1 MRLITLIKIGWR
13 NIWRIGWRNI
23 WRNKKRSLVVIL
35 SIILG
40 LYGGLIISSLMI
52 TLNSQRMNTAI
63 NTYLADIQIHNKEF
77 SKEYSLS
84 DTISNIHYLEEKLK
98 NDNRVKSYSK
108 RTVIN
113 GMLSNSTGSYGVN
126 VLGIDPEFEI
136 KVTNVY
142 TKIVEG
148 DYFESKRENTM
159 IVGKKLADKLNL
171 RLRSKVVITFQ
182 DVNGDITSL
191 LFRIEGVFKSGNS
204 MFDDYNVFVKN
215 NSIFSNLPDLNGY
228 HEIPI
233 LTINDDITESLKLD
247 LQKINNTLDVK
258 FWGDI
263 AVELAYANKM
273 MSSFL
278 YIFMLI
284 VLSGLSFGIINT
296 MLMAILERKKEI
308 GMLMSIG
315 MSKIYIFLMICLET
329 VFLSLVAIPF
339 SVLITYITIDYFSVS
354 GIDLSIVGSGLENF
368 GVGTILYLKLPYEY
382 YFNLSLLVILISFI
396 SSMFPA
402 IRALKINPAEATKSI

>member
-1 MRLITLIKIGWR
+1 MNLITLIK
-13 NIWRIGWRNI
+13 IGWRNI

-35 SIILG
+35 SIVLG

-108 RTVIN
+108 RVVIN

-126 VLGIDPEFEI
+126 VLGINPESEM

-142 TKIVEG
+142 TKIIEG
-148 DYFESKRENTM
+148 DYFESKRSNTM
-159 IVGKKLADKLNL
+159 VVGKKLADKLNL
-171 RLRSKVVITFQ
+171 RLRSKVVIAFQ

-191 LFRIEGVFKSGNS
+191 LFRIEGVFKSGNG

-215 NSIFSNLPDLNGY
+215 SSIFSNIPDLNSY
-228 HEIPI
+228 HEIPV
-233 LTINDDITESLKLD
+233 LTINGGVTTNSVNESLRLD

-258 FWGDI
+258 SWDEI
-263 AVELAYANKM
+263 AVELAYANQM
-273 MSSFL
+273 LSSFL

-315 MSKIYIFLMICLET
+315 MTKIYIFLMICFET
-329 VFLSLVAIPF
+329 IFLSLVAIPF
-339 SVLITYITIDYFSVS
+339 GLLITYITIDYFSVS
-354 GIDLSIVGSGLENF
+354 GIDLSVVGSGLENF
-368 GVGTILYLKLPYEY
+368 GVGTILYLKLPAEY
-382 YFNLSLLVILISFI
+382 YLNLSLLVILISSI
-396 SSMFPA
+396 SSIFPA

>member
-1 MRLITLIKIGWR
+1 MRLITLIK
-13 NIWRIGWRNI
+13 IGWRNI

-159 IVGKKLADKLNL
+159 VVGKKLADKLDL

>member
-1 MRLITLIKIGWR
+1 MNLITLIK
-13 NIWRIGWRNI
+13 IGWRNI

-35 SIILG
+35 SIVLG

-52 TLNSQRMNTAI
+52 TLNGQRMDTAI
-63 NTYLADIQIHNKEF
+63 NTYLADIQIHDKEF

-84 DTISNIHYLEEKLK
+84 DTISNIEYLEEKLK
-98 NDNRVKSYSK
+98 QDNRVKAYSK
-108 RTVIN
+108 RAVIN

-126 VLGIDPEFEI
+126 VLGVNPESER

-148 DYFESKRENTM
+148 DYFASKRSNTM

-171 RLRSKVVITFQ
+171 RLKSKVVIAFQ
-182 DVNGDITSL
+182 DINGDITSL
-191 LFRIEGVFKSGNS
+191 LFRIEGIFKSGNG

-215 NSIFSNLPDLNGY
+215 SAIFSNIPDLKSY

-233 LTINDDITESLKLD
+233 LTIDRGVTNNSLNESLKLD

-258 FWGDI
+258 SWDEI
-263 AVELAYANKM
+263 AVELAYANQM
-273 MSSFL
+273 LSSFL

-284 VLSGLSFGIINT
+284 VLSGLSFGIVNT

-315 MSKIYIFLMICLET
+315 MTKVYIFLMICFET

-339 SVLITYITIDYFSVS
+339 GLLITYITVDYFSVS
-354 GIDLSIVGSGLENF
+354 GIDLSVVGSGLENF
-368 GVGTILYLKLPYEY
+368 GVGSILYLKLPQEY
-382 YFNLSLLVILISFI
+382 YLNLSLLVILISSI
-396 SSMFPA
+396 SSIFPA
-402 IRALKINPAEATKSI
+402 IRALKINPVEATKSI

>member
-1 MRLITLIKIGWR
+1 MNLITLIK
-13 NIWRIGWRNI
+13 IGWRNI

-35 SIILG
+35 SIVLG

-63 NTYLADIQIHNKEF
+63 NTYLADIQIHDKEF
-77 SKEYSLS
+77 SREYSLG

-98 NDNRVKSYSK
+98 KDNRVKAYSK
-108 RTVIN
+108 RAVIN

-126 VLGIDPEFEI
+126 VLGVNPESER

-142 TKIVEG
+142 TKIIEG
-148 DYFESKRENTM
+148 DYFESKRSNTM
-159 IVGKKLADKLNL
+159 IVGKKLAEKLNL
-171 RLRSKVVITFQ
+171 RLKSKVVVAFQ

-191 LFRIEGVFKSGNS
+191 LFRIEGIFKSGNG

-215 NSIFSNLPDLNGY
+215 SSIFSNVPNLKGY

-233 LTINDDITESLKLD
+233 LTINGSVTTNSINESLKLD
-247 LQKINNTLDVK
+247 LQKINNTLDIK
-258 FWGDI
+258 SWNEI
-263 AVELAYANKM
+263 AVELAYANQM
-273 MSSFL
+273 LSSFL

-315 MSKIYIFLMICLET
+315 MTKIYIFLMICFET

-339 SVLITYITIDYFSVS
+339 GLLITYITIDYFSVS
-354 GIDLSIVGSGLENF
+354 GLDLSVVGSGLENF
-368 GVGTILYLKLPYEY
+368 GVGTILYLKLPTEY
-382 YFNLSLLVILISFI
+382 YINLSLLVILISSI
-396 SSMFPA
+396 SSIFPA

>member
-1 MRLITLIKIGWR
+1 MNLITLIK
-13 NIWRIGWRNI
+13 IGWRNI

-35 SIILG
+35 SIVLG

-52 TLNSQRMNTAI
+52 TLNSQRMDTAI
-63 NTYLADIQIHNKEF
+63 NTYLADIQIHDKEF

-84 DTISNIHYLEEKLK
+84 DTISNIQYLEEKLK
-98 NDNRVKSYSK
+98 QDNRVKAYSK
-108 RTVIN
+108 RVVIN

-126 VLGIDPEFEI
+126 VLGINPETEM

-148 DYFESKRENTM
+148 DYFESERSNTM
-159 IVGKKLADKLNL
+159 VVGKKLAEKLNL
-171 RLRSKVVITFQ
+171 KLRSKVVIAFQ
-182 DVNGDITSL
+182 NVNGDITSL
-191 LFRIEGVFKSGNS
+191 LFRIEGVFKSGNG

-215 NSIFSNLPDLNGY
+215 SSIFSNIPDLNSY
-228 HEIPI
+228 HEIPV
-233 LTINDDITESLKLD
+233 LTINGGVTTNSVNESLRLD

-258 FWGDI
+258 SWDEI
-263 AVELAYANKM
+263 AVELAYANQM
-273 MSSFL
+273 LSSFL

-315 MSKIYIFLMICLET
+315 MTKIYIFLMISFET

-339 SVLITYITIDYFSVS
+339 GLLITYITVDYFSVS
-354 GIDLSIVGSGLENF
+354 GIDLSVVGSGLENF
-368 GVGTILYLKLPYEY
+368 GVGTILYLKLPIKY
-382 YFNLSLLVILISFI
+382 YINLSLLVILISSI
-396 SSMFPA
+396 SSIFPA

>member
-1 MRLITLIKIGWR
+1 MNLITLIKIGWR
-13 NIWRIGWRNI
+13 NIWR
-23 WRNKKRSLVVIL
+23 NKKRSMVVIL
-35 SIILG
+35 SIVLG

-63 NTYLADIQIHNKEF
+63 NTYLADIQIHDKEF
-77 SKEYSLS
+77 SREYSLS

-98 NDNRVKSYSK
+98 KDNRVKAYSK
-108 RTVIN
+108 RVVIN

-126 VLGIDPEFEI
+126 VLGINPKSEI

-142 TKIVEG
+142 TKIIEG
-148 DYFESKRENTM
+148 DYFESKRSNTM
-159 IVGKKLADKLNL
+159 VVGKKLADKLNL
-171 RLRSKVVITFQ
+171 RLRSKVVIAFQ

-191 LFRIEGVFKSGNS
+191 LFRIEGIFKSGNG

-215 NSIFSNLPDLNGY
+215 SAIFSNIPDLKSY

-233 LTINDDITESLKLD
+233 LTINGGVTTNSVNESLKLD

-258 FWGDI
+258 SWNEI
-263 AVELAYANKM
+263 AVELAYANQM
-273 MSSFL
+273 LSSFL

-315 MSKIYIFLMICLET
+315 MTKIYIFLMISFET

-339 SVLITYITIDYFSVS
+339 GLLITYITVDYFSVS
-354 GIDLSIVGSGLENF
+354 GIDLSVVGSGLENF
-368 GVGTILYLKLPYEY
+368 GVGTILYLKLPIKY
-382 YFNLSLLVILISFI
+382 YINLSLLVILISSI
-396 SSMFPA
+396 SSIFPA

>member
-1 MRLITLIKIGWR
+1 
-13 NIWRIGWRNI
+13 
-23 WRNKKRSLVVIL
+23 
-35 SIILG
+35 
-40 LYGGLIISSLMI
+40 MI

-63 NTYLADIQIHNKEF
+63 NTYLADIQIHDKEF
-77 SKEYSLS
+77 SREYSLS

-98 NDNRVKSYSK
+98 KDNRVKAYSK
-108 RTVIN
+108 RVVIN

-126 VLGIDPEFEI
+126 VLGINPKSEI

-142 TKIVEG
+142 TKIIEG
-148 DYFESKRENTM
+148 DYFKSKRSNTM

-171 RLRSKVVITFQ
+171 RLRSKVVIAFQ

-191 LFRIEGVFKSGNS
+191 LFRIEGIFKSGNG

-215 NSIFSNLPDLNGY
+215 SAIFSNIPDLKSY

-233 LTINDDITESLKLD
+233 LTINGGVTTNSVNESLKLD

-258 FWGDI
+258 SWNEI
-263 AVELAYANKM
+263 AVELAYANQM
-273 MSSFL
+273 LSSFL

-315 MSKIYIFLMICLET
+315 MTKIYIFLMISFET

-339 SVLITYITIDYFSVS
+339 GLLITYITVDYFSVS
-354 GIDLSIVGSGLENF
+354 GIDLSVVGSGLENF
-368 GVGTILYLKLPYEY
+368 GVGTILYLKLPIKY
-382 YFNLSLLVILISFI
+382 YINLSLLVILISSI
-396 SSMFPA
+396 SSIFPA
-402 IRALKINPAEATKSI
+402 IRALKINPVEATKSI

>member
-1 MRLITLIKIGWR
+1 MNLITLIK
-13 NIWRIGWRNI
+13 IGWRNI

-35 SIILG
+35 SIVLG

-52 TLNSQRMNTAI
+52 TLNGQRMDTAI
-63 NTYLADIQIHNKEF
+63 NTYLADIQIHDKEF

-84 DTISNIHYLEEKLK
+84 DTISNIEYLEEKLK
-98 NDNRVKSYSK
+98 QDNRVKAYSK
-108 RTVIN
+108 RAVIN

-126 VLGIDPEFEI
+126 VLGVNPESER

-148 DYFESKRENTM
+148 DYFASKRSNTM

-171 RLRSKVVITFQ
+171 RLKSKVVIAFQ
-182 DVNGDITSL
+182 DINGDITSL
-191 LFRIEGVFKSGNS
+191 LFRIEGIFKSGNG

-215 NSIFSNLPDLNGY
+215 SAIFSNIPDLKSY

-233 LTINDDITESLKLD
+233 LTIDGGVTNNSLNESLKLD

-258 FWGDI
+258 SWDEI
-263 AVELAYANKM
+263 AVELAYANQM
-273 MSSFL
+273 LSSFL

-284 VLSGLSFGIINT
+284 VLSGLSFGIVNT

-315 MSKIYIFLMICLET
+315 MTKVYIFLMICFET

-339 SVLITYITIDYFSVS
+339 GLLITYITVDYFSVS
-354 GIDLSIVGSGLENF
+354 GIDLSVVGSGLENF
-368 GVGTILYLKLPYEY
+368 GVGSILYLKLPQEY
-382 YFNLSLLVILISFI
+382 YLNLSLLVILISSI
-396 SSMFPA
+396 SSIFPA
-402 IRALKINPAEATKSI
+402 IRALKINPVEATKSI

>member
-1 MRLITLIKIGWR
+1 MNLITLIKIGWR
-13 NIWRIGWRNI
+13 NIWR
-23 WRNKKRSLVVIL
+23 NKKRSMVVIL
-35 SIILG
+35 SIVLG

-63 NTYLADIQIHNKEF
+63 NTYLADIQIHDKEF
-77 SKEYSLS
+77 SREYSLS

-98 NDNRVKSYSK
+98 KDNRVKAYSK
-108 RTVIN
+108 RVVIN

-126 VLGIDPEFEI
+126 VLGINPKSEI

-142 TKIVEG
+142 TKIIEG
-148 DYFESKRENTM
+148 DYFKSKRSNTM

-171 RLRSKVVITFQ
+171 RLRSKVVIAFQ

-191 LFRIEGVFKSGNS
+191 LFRIEGVFKSGNG

-215 NSIFSNLPDLNGY
+215 SAIFSNIPDLKSY

-233 LTINDDITESLKLD
+233 LTINGGVTTNSVNESLKLD

-258 FWGDI
+258 SWNEI
-263 AVELAYANKM
+263 AVELAYANQM
-273 MSSFL
+273 LSSFL

-315 MSKIYIFLMICLET
+315 MTKIYIFLMICFET

-339 SVLITYITIDYFSVS
+339 GLLITYFTVDYFSVS
-354 GIDLSIVGSGLENF
+354 GIDLSVVGSGLENF
-368 GVGTILYLKLPYEY
+368 GVGTILYLKLPIKY
-382 YFNLSLLVILISFI
+382 YINLSLLVILISSI
-396 SSMFPA
+396 SSIFPA

>member
-1 MRLITLIKIGWR
+1 MNLNTLIK
-13 NIWRIGWRNI
+13 IGWRNI

-35 SIILG
+35 SIVLG
-40 LYGGLIISSLMI
+40 LYGGLIIASLMI
-52 TLNSQRMNTAI
+52 TLNTQRMDTAI
-63 NTYLADIQIHNKEF
+63 NTYLADIQIHNKNF
-77 SKEYSLS
+77 SKDYSLN
-84 DTISNIHYLEEKLK
+84 DTISNIHFLEKTLT
-98 NDNRVKSYSK
+98 NDSRVKSFSK
-108 RTVIN
+108 RVVIN

-126 VLGIDPEFEI
+126 VLGINPESEV

-142 TKIVEG
+142 SKLVEG
-148 DYFESKRENTM
+148 DYFESKRLNTM
-159 IVGKKLADKLNL
+159 IVGKKLADKLDL
-171 RLRSKVVITFQ
+171 RLRSKVVVAFQ
-182 DVNGDITSL
+182 DVNSDITSL
-191 LFRIEGVFKSGNS
+191 LFRVEGIFKSGNG

-215 NSIFSNLPDLNGY
+215 ASIFSNLPDLNGY

-233 LTINDDITESLKLD
+233 LTTDENATQSLKFD
-247 LQKINNTLDVK
+247 LKNTDNSLEVK
-258 FWGDI
+258 SWDEI
-263 AVELAYANKM
+263 AVELAYANQM
-273 MSSFL
+273 ISSFL

-315 MSKIYIFLMICLET
+315 MSKIYIFLMICFET

-339 SVLITYITIDYFSVS
+339 GILITYITVDYFSVT

-368 GVGTILYLKLPYEY
+368 GVGTILYLKLHNEY
-382 YFNLSLLVILISFI
+382 YYNLSLLVILISFI
-396 SSMFPA
+396 SSIFPA

>member
-1 MRLITLIKIGWR
+1 MRLITLIK
-13 NIWRIGWRNI
+13 IGWRNI

-315 MSKIYIFLMICLET
+315 MSKVYIFLMICLET

-368 GVGTILYLKLPYEY
+368 GIGTILYLKLPSEY

>member
-1 MRLITLIKIGWR
+1 MNLITLIK
-13 NIWRIGWRNI
+13 IGWRNI

-35 SIILG
+35 SIVLG

-142 TKIVEG
+142 TKIIEG

-159 IVGKKLADKLNL
+159 VVGKKLADKLDL

-233 LTINDDITESLKLD
+233 LTINDDVTESLKLD

-368 GVGTILYLKLPYEY
+368 GIGTILYLKLPIKY
-382 YFNLSLLVILISFI
+382 YINLSLLVILISFI

>member
-1 MRLITLIKIGWR
+1 MNLITLIK
-13 NIWRIGWRNI
+13 IGWRNI

-35 SIILG
+35 SIVLG

-63 NTYLADIQIHNKEF
+63 NTYLADIQIHDKEF
-77 SKEYSLS
+77 SREYSLG

-98 NDNRVKSYSK
+98 KDNRVKAYSK
-108 RTVIN
+108 RAVIN

-126 VLGIDPEFEI
+126 VLGVNPESER

-142 TKIVEG
+142 TKIIEG
-148 DYFESKRENTM
+148 DYFESKRSNTM
-159 IVGKKLADKLNL
+159 IVGKKLAEKLNL
-171 RLRSKVVITFQ
+171 RLKSKVVVAFQ

-191 LFRIEGVFKSGNS
+191 LFRIEGIFKSGNG

-215 NSIFSNLPDLNGY
+215 SSIFSNVPNLKGY

-233 LTINDDITESLKLD
+233 LTINGGVTTNSINESLKLD
-247 LQKINNTLDVK
+247 LQKINNTLDIK
-258 FWGDI
+258 SWNEI
-263 AVELAYANKM
+263 AVELAYANQM
-273 MSSFL
+273 LSSFL

-315 MSKIYIFLMICLET
+315 MTKIYIFLMICFET

-339 SVLITYITIDYFSVS
+339 GLLITYITIDYFSVS
-354 GIDLSIVGSGLENF
+354 GLDLSVVGSGLENF
-368 GVGTILYLKLPYEY
+368 GVGTILYLKLPTEY
-382 YFNLSLLVILISFI
+382 YINLSLLVILISSI
-396 SSMFPA
+396 SSIFPA

>member
-1 MRLITLIKIGWR
+1 MNLITLIK
-13 NIWRIGWRNI
+13 IGWRNI

-35 SIILG
+35 SIVLG

-108 RTVIN
+108 RVVIN

-126 VLGIDPEFEI
+126 VLGINPESEM

-142 TKIVEG
+142 TKIIEG
-148 DYFESKRENTM
+148 DYFKSKRSNTM

-171 RLRSKVVITFQ
+171 RLRSKVVIAFQ

-191 LFRIEGVFKSGNS
+191 LFRIEGIFKSGNG

-215 NSIFSNLPDLNGY
+215 SSIFSNMPDLNSY
-228 HEIPI
+228 HEIPV
-233 LTINDDITESLKLD
+233 LTINGGVTTNSVNESLRLD

-258 FWGDI
+258 SWNEI
-263 AVELAYANKM
+263 AVELAYANQM
-273 MSSFL
+273 LSSFL

-315 MSKIYIFLMICLET
+315 MTKIYIFLMICFET
-329 VFLSLVAIPF
+329 IFLSLVAIPF
-339 SVLITYITIDYFSVS
+339 GLLITYITVDYFSVS
-354 GIDLSIVGSGLENF
+354 GIDLSVVGSGLENF
-368 GVGTILYLKLPYEY
+368 GVGTILYLKLPAEY
-382 YFNLSLLVILISFI
+382 YLNLSLLVILISSI
-396 SSMFPA
+396 SSIFPA

>member
-1 MRLITLIKIGWR
+1 MNLITLIK
-13 NIWRIGWRNI
+13 IGWRNI

-35 SIILG
+35 SIVLG

-63 NTYLADIQIHNKEF
+63 NTYLADIQIHDKEF
-77 SKEYSLS
+77 SREYSLG
-84 DTISNIHYLEEKLK
+84 DTISNISYLEEILK
-98 NDNRVKSYSK
+98 KDNRVKAYSK
-108 RTVIN
+108 RAVIN

-126 VLGIDPEFEI
+126 VLGVNPESER

-142 TKIVEG
+142 TKIIEG
-148 DYFESKRENTM
+148 DYFESKRSNTM
-159 IVGKKLADKLNL
+159 IVGKKLAEKLNL
-171 RLRSKVVITFQ
+171 RLKSKVVVAFQ

-191 LFRIEGVFKSGNS
+191 LFRIEGIFKSGNG

-215 NSIFSNLPDLNGY
+215 SSIFSNVPNLKGY

-233 LTINDDITESLKLD
+233 LTINGGVTTNSINESLKLD
-247 LQKINNTLDVK
+247 LQKINNTLDIK
-258 FWGDI
+258 SWNEI
-263 AVELAYANKM
+263 AVELAYANQM
-273 MSSFL
+273 LSSFL

-315 MSKIYIFLMICLET
+315 MTKIYIFLMICFET

-339 SVLITYITIDYFSVS
+339 GLLITYITIDYFSVS
-354 GIDLSIVGSGLENF
+354 GLDLSVVGSGLENF
-368 GVGTILYLKLPYEY
+368 GVGTILYLKLPTEY
-382 YFNLSLLVILISFI
+382 YINLSLLVILISSI
-396 SSMFPA
+396 SSIFPA

>member
-1 MRLITLIKIGWR
+1 MNLITLIK
-13 NIWRIGWRNI
+13 IGWRNI

-35 SIILG
+35 SIVLG
-40 LYGGLIISSLMI
+40 LYGGLIIASLMI
-52 TLNSQRMNTAI
+52 TLNTQRMDTAI
-63 NTYLADIQIHNKEF
+63 NTYLADIQIHDKEY

-84 DTISNIHYLEEKLK
+84 DTISNIQYLEEKLK
-98 NDNRVKSYSK
+98 TDPRIKSYSK
-108 RTVIN
+108 RAVIN

-126 VLGIDPEFEI
+126 VLGIDPESEI

-142 TKIVEG
+142 SKLIEG
-148 DYFESKRENTM
+148 DYFESKRLNTM
-159 IVGKKLADKLNL
+159 IVGEKLANKLNL
-171 RLRSKVVITFQ
+171 KLRSKVVIAFQ

-191 LFRIEGVFKSGNS
+191 LFRVEGIFKSGNG

-215 NSIFSNLPDLNGY
+215 NSIFSNMPNLNSY

-233 LTINDDITESLKLD
+233 LTTDENATQSLKFD
-247 LQKINNTLDVK
+247 LQKIDNSLEVK
-258 FWGDI
+258 SWDEI

-273 MSSFL
+273 LSSFL

-315 MSKIYIFLMICLET
+315 MTKIYIFLMICFET

-339 SVLITYITIDYFSVS
+339 SLMITYFTVDYFSVS
-354 GIDLSIVGSGLENF
+354 GIDLSVVGSGLENF
-368 GVGTILYLKLPYEY
+368 GVGTILYLKLPIEY
-382 YFNLSLLVILISFI
+382 YLNLSLLVILISSI
-396 SSMFPA
+396 SSIFPA
-402 IRALKINPAEATKSI
+402 IRALKINPVEATKSI

>member
-1 MRLITLIKIGWR
+1 MNLITLIK
-13 NIWRIGWRNI
+13 IGWRNI

-35 SIILG
+35 SIVLG

-63 NTYLADIQIHNKEF
+63 NTYLADIQIHDKEF
-77 SKEYSLS
+77 SREYSLG

-98 NDNRVKSYSK
+98 KDNRVKAYSK
-108 RTVIN
+108 RAVIN

-126 VLGIDPEFEI
+126 VLGVNPESER

-148 DYFESKRENTM
+148 DYFESKRPNTM

-171 RLRSKVVITFQ
+171 KLRSKVVIAFQ
-182 DVNGDITSL
+182 DINGDITSL
-191 LFRIEGVFKSGNS
+191 LFRIEGIFKSGNG

-215 NSIFSNLPDLNGY
+215 SSIFSNLPNLKGY
-228 HEIPI
+228 HEIPV
-233 LTINDDITESLKLD
+233 LTNNGGVTTNSINESLKLD
-247 LQKINNTLDVK
+247 LQKINTTLDVK
-258 FWGDI
+258 SWNEI
-263 AVELAYANKM
+263 AVELAYANQM
-273 MSSFL
+273 LSSFL

-315 MSKIYIFLMICLET
+315 MTKIYIFLMICFET

-339 SVLITYITIDYFSVS
+339 GLLITYITVDYFSVS
-354 GIDLSIVGSGLENF
+354 GIDLSVVGSGLENF
-368 GVGTILYLKLPYEY
+368 GVGTILYLKLPIKY
-382 YFNLSLLVILISFI
+382 YINLSLLVILISSI
-396 SSMFPA
+396 SSIFPA

>member
-1 MRLITLIKIGWR
+1 MNLITLIKIGWR
-13 NIWRIGWRNI
+13 NIWR
-23 WRNKKRSLVVIL
+23 NKKRSMVVIL
-35 SIILG
+35 SIVLG

-63 NTYLADIQIHNKEF
+63 NTYLADIQIHDKEF
-77 SKEYSLS
+77 SREYSLS

-98 NDNRVKSYSK
+98 KDNRVKAYSK
-108 RTVIN
+108 RVVIN

-126 VLGIDPEFEI
+126 VLGINPKSEI

-142 TKIVEG
+142 TKIIEG
-148 DYFESKRENTM
+148 DYFKSKRSNTM

-171 RLRSKVVITFQ
+171 RLRSKVVIAFQ

-191 LFRIEGVFKSGNS
+191 LFRIEGIFKSGNG

-215 NSIFSNLPDLNGY
+215 SAIFSNIPDLKSY

-233 LTINDDITESLKLD
+233 LTINGGVTTNSVNESLKLD

-258 FWGDI
+258 SWNEI
-263 AVELAYANKM
+263 AVELAYANQM
-273 MSSFL
+273 LSSFL

-315 MSKIYIFLMICLET
+315 MTKIYIFLMISFET

-339 SVLITYITIDYFSVS
+339 GLLITYITVDYFSVS
-354 GIDLSIVGSGLENF
+354 GIDLSVVGSGLENF
-368 GVGTILYLKLPYEY
+368 GVGTILYLKLPTEY
-382 YFNLSLLVILISFI
+382 YITLSLLVILISSI
-396 SSMFPA
+396 SSIFPA

>member
-1 MRLITLIKIGWR
+1 MNLITLIKIGWR
-13 NIWRIGWRNI
+13 NIWR
-23 WRNKKRSLVVIL
+23 NKKRSMVVIL
-35 SIILG
+35 SIVLG

-63 NTYLADIQIHNKEF
+63 NTYLADIQIHDKEF
-77 SKEYSLS
+77 SREYSLS

-98 NDNRVKSYSK
+98 KDNRVKAYSK
-108 RTVIN
+108 RVVIN

-126 VLGIDPEFEI
+126 VLGINPKSEI

-142 TKIVEG
+142 TKIIEG
-148 DYFESKRENTM
+148 DYFKSKRSNTM

-171 RLRSKVVITFQ
+171 RLRSKVVIAFQ

-191 LFRIEGVFKSGNS
+191 LFRIEGIFKSGNG

-215 NSIFSNLPDLNGY
+215 SAIFSNIPDLKSY

-233 LTINDDITESLKLD
+233 LTINGGVTTNSVNESLKLD

-258 FWGDI
+258 SWNEI
-263 AVELAYANKM
+263 AVELAYANQM
-273 MSSFL
+273 LSSFL

-315 MSKIYIFLMICLET
+315 MTKIYIFLMISFET
-329 VFLSLVAIPF
+329 IFLSLVAIPF
-339 SVLITYITIDYFSVS
+339 GLLITYITVDYFSVS
-354 GIDLSIVGSGLENF
+354 GIDLSVVGSGLENF
-368 GVGTILYLKLPYEY
+368 GVGTILYLKLPIKY
-382 YFNLSLLVILISFI
+382 YINLSLLVILISSI
-396 SSMFPA
+396 SSIFPA

>member
-1 MRLITLIKIGWR
+1 MRLITLIK
-13 NIWRIGWRNI
+13 IGWRNI

-142 TKIVEG
+142 TKIIEG

-159 IVGKKLADKLNL
+159 VVGKKLADKLDL

-182 DVNGDITSL
+182 DVNGYITSL
-191 LFRIEGVFKSGNS
+191 LFRIEGIFKSGNS

-233 LTINDDITESLKLD
+233 LTINDDVTESLKLD

-315 MSKIYIFLMICLET
+315 MSKVYIFLMICLET

-368 GVGTILYLKLPYEY
+368 GIGTILYLKLPSEY

>member
-1 MRLITLIKIGWR
+1 MNLITLIKIGWR
-13 NIWRIGWRNI
+13 NIWR
-23 WRNKKRSLVVIL
+23 NKKRSMVVIL
-35 SIILG
+35 SIVLG

-63 NTYLADIQIHNKEF
+63 NTYLADIQIHDKEF
-77 SKEYSLS
+77 SREYSLS

-98 NDNRVKSYSK
+98 KDNRVKAYSK
-108 RTVIN
+108 RVVIN

-126 VLGIDPEFEI
+126 VLGINPKSEI

-142 TKIVEG
+142 TKIIEG
-148 DYFESKRENTM
+148 DYFKSKRSNTM

-171 RLRSKVVITFQ
+171 RLRSKVVIAFQ

-191 LFRIEGVFKSGNS
+191 LFRIEGIFKSGNG

-215 NSIFSNLPDLNGY
+215 SAIFSNIPDLKSY

-233 LTINDDITESLKLD
+233 LTINGGVTTNSVNESLKLD

-258 FWGDI
+258 SWNEI
-263 AVELAYANKM
+263 AVELAYANQM
-273 MSSFL
+273 LSSFL

-315 MSKIYIFLMICLET
+315 MTKIYIFLMISFET

-339 SVLITYITIDYFSVS
+339 GLLITYITVDYFSVS
-354 GIDLSIVGSGLENF
+354 GIDLSVVGSGLENF
-368 GVGTILYLKLPYEY
+368 GVGTILYLKLPNKY
-382 YFNLSLLVILISFI
+382 YINLSLLVILISSI
-396 SSMFPA
+396 SSIFPA

>member
-1 MRLITLIKIGWR
+1 
-13 NIWRIGWRNI
+13 
-23 WRNKKRSLVVIL
+23 
-35 SIILG
+35 
-40 LYGGLIISSLMI
+40 
-52 TLNSQRMNTAI
+52 MNTAI

-136 KVTNVY
+136 KVTSVY

-182 DVNGDITSL
+182 DVNGYITSL
-191 LFRIEGVFKSGNS
+191 LFRIEGIFKSGNS

-233 LTINDDITESLKLD
+233 LTINDDVTESLKLD
-247 LQKINNTLDVK
+247 LQKIDNTLDVK

-273 MSSFL
+273 MNTSL

-315 MSKIYIFLMICLET
+315 MSKVYIFLMICLET

-368 GVGTILYLKLPYEY
+368 GIGTILYLKLPYEY

>member
-1 MRLITLIKIGWR
+1 MNLITLIK
-13 NIWRIGWRNI
+13 IGWRNI

-113 GMLSNSTGSYGVN
+113 GMLSNSTGSYGVD

-142 TKIVEG
+142 TKIIEG

-159 IVGKKLADKLNL
+159 VVGKKLADKLNL

-182 DVNGDITSL
+182 DVNGYITSL
-191 LFRIEGVFKSGNS
+191 LFRIEGIFKSGNS

-233 LTINDDITESLKLD
+233 LTINNDVTESLKLD

-315 MSKIYIFLMICLET
+315 MSKVYIFLMICLET

-368 GVGTILYLKLPYEY
+368 GIGTILYLKLPSEY

>member
-1 MRLITLIKIGWR
+1 MNLITLIK
-13 NIWRIGWRNI
+13 IGWRNI

-35 SIILG
+35 SIVLG

-108 RTVIN
+108 RAVIN

-126 VLGIDPEFEI
+126 VIGIDPESEM

-142 TKIVEG
+142 KKIIEG
-148 DYFESKRENTM
+148 DYFESKRSNTM
-159 IVGKKLADKLNL
+159 VVGKKLADKLNL
-171 RLRSKVVITFQ
+171 RLRSKVVIAFQ

-191 LFRIEGVFKSGNS
+191 LFRIEGVFKSGNG

-215 NSIFSNLPDLNGY
+215 SSIFSNISDLNSY

-233 LTINDDITESLKLD
+233 LTNNGGVTTNSINESLKLD
-247 LQKINNTLDVK
+247 LRKINNTLDVK
-258 FWGDI
+258 SWDEI
-263 AVELAYANKM
+263 AVELAYANQM
-273 MSSFL
+273 LSSFL

-315 MSKIYIFLMICLET
+315 MTKIYIFLMICFET

-339 SVLITYITIDYFSVS
+339 GLLITYITIDYYSVS
-354 GIDLSIVGSGLENF
+354 GIDLSVVGSGLENF
-368 GVGTILYLKLPYEY
+368 GVGTILYLKLPIEY
-382 YFNLSLLVILISFI
+382 YFNLSLLVILISSI
-396 SSMFPA
+396 SSIFPA
-402 IRALKINPAEATKSI
+402 IRALKINPVEATKSI

>member
-1 MRLITLIKIGWR
+1 
-13 NIWRIGWRNI
+13 
-23 WRNKKRSLVVIL
+23 
-35 SIILG
+35 
-40 LYGGLIISSLMI
+40 
-52 TLNSQRMNTAI
+52 
-63 NTYLADIQIHNKEF
+63 
-77 SKEYSLS
+77 
-84 DTISNIHYLEEKLK
+84 
-98 NDNRVKSYSK
+98 
-108 RTVIN
+108 
-113 GMLSNSTGSYGVN
+113 
-126 VLGIDPEFEI
+126 
-136 KVTNVY
+136 
-142 TKIVEG
+142 
-148 DYFESKRENTM
+148 
-159 IVGKKLADKLNL
+159 
-171 RLRSKVVITFQ
+171 
-182 DVNGDITSL
+182 
-191 LFRIEGVFKSGNS
+191 

>member
-1 MRLITLIKIGWR
+1 MNLITLIK
-13 NIWRIGWRNI
+13 IGWRNI

-113 GMLSNSTGSYGVN
+113 GMLSNSTGSYGVD

-142 TKIVEG
+142 TKIIEG

-159 IVGKKLADKLNL
+159 VVGKKLADKLDL

-191 LFRIEGVFKSGNS
+191 LFRIEGIFKSGNS

-233 LTINDDITESLKLD
+233 LTINNDVTESLKLD

-368 GVGTILYLKLPYEY
+368 GIGTILYLKLPSEY

>member
-1 MRLITLIKIGWR
+1 MNLITLIK
-13 NIWRIGWRNI
+13 IGWRNI

-142 TKIVEG
+142 TKIIEG

-159 IVGKKLADKLNL
+159 VVGKKLADKLDL

-182 DVNGDITSL
+182 DVNGYITSL
-191 LFRIEGVFKSGNS
+191 LFRIEGIFKSGNS

-233 LTINDDITESLKLD
+233 LTINNDVTESLKLD

>member
-1 MRLITLIKIGWR
+1 MNLITLIK
-13 NIWRIGWRNI
+13 IGWRNI

-35 SIILG
+35 SIVLG

-63 NTYLADIQIHNKEF
+63 NTYLADIQIHDKEF
-77 SKEYSLS
+77 SREYSLG
-84 DTISNIHYLEEKLK
+84 DTISNISYLEEILK
-98 NDNRVKSYSK
+98 KDNRVKAYSK
-108 RTVIN
+108 RAVIN

-126 VLGIDPEFEI
+126 VLGVNPESER

-142 TKIVEG
+142 TKIIEG
-148 DYFESKRENTM
+148 DYFESKRSNTM
-159 IVGKKLADKLNL
+159 IVGKKLAEKLNL
-171 RLRSKVVITFQ
+171 RLKSKVVVAFQ

-191 LFRIEGVFKSGNS
+191 LFRIEGIFKSGNG

-215 NSIFSNLPDLNGY
+215 SSIFSNVPNLKGY

-233 LTINDDITESLKLD
+233 LTINGGVTTNSINESLKLD
-247 LQKINNTLDVK
+247 LQKINNTLDIK
-258 FWGDI
+258 SWNEI
-263 AVELAYANKM
+263 AVELAYANQM
-273 MSSFL
+273 LSSFL

-315 MSKIYIFLMICLET
+315 MTKIYIFLMICFET

-339 SVLITYITIDYFSVS
+339 GLLITYITIDYFSVT
-354 GIDLSIVGSGLENF
+354 GLDLSVVGSGLENF
-368 GVGTILYLKLPYEY
+368 GVGTILYLKLPTEY
-382 YFNLSLLVILISFI
+382 YINLSLLVILISSI
-396 SSMFPA
+396 SSIFPA

>member
-1 MRLITLIKIGWR
+1 MNLITLIK
-13 NIWRIGWRNI
+13 IGWRNI

-142 TKIVEG
+142 TKIIEG

-159 IVGKKLADKLNL
+159 VVGKKLADKLNL

-182 DVNGDITSL
+182 DVNGYITSL
-191 LFRIEGVFKSGNS
+191 LFRIEGIFKSGNS

-233 LTINDDITESLKLD
+233 LTINNDVTESLKLD

-368 GVGTILYLKLPYEY
+368 GIGTILYLKLPSEY

>member
-1 MRLITLIKIGWR
+1 MNLITLIK
-13 NIWRIGWRNI
+13 IGWRNI

-35 SIILG
+35 SIVLG
-40 LYGGLIISSLMI
+40 LYGGLIIASLMI
-52 TLNSQRMNTAI
+52 TLNTQRMDTAI
-63 NTYLADIQIHNKEF
+63 NTYLADIQIHDKEY

-84 DTISNIHYLEEKLK
+84 DTISNIQYLEEKLK
-98 NDNRVKSYSK
+98 TDSRIKSYSK
-108 RTVIN
+108 RAVIN

-126 VLGIDPEFEI
+126 VLGIDPESEI

-142 TKIVEG
+142 SKLIEG
-148 DYFESKRENTM
+148 DYFESKRLNTM
-159 IVGKKLADKLNL
+159 IVGEKLANKLNL
-171 RLRSKVVITFQ
+171 KLRSKVVIAFQ

-191 LFRIEGVFKSGNS
+191 LFRVEGIFKSGNG

-215 NSIFSNLPDLNGY
+215 NSIFSNMPDLNGY

-233 LTINDDITESLKLD
+233 ITADENATQSLKFD
-247 LQKINNTLDVK
+247 LQKIDNSLEVK
-258 FWGDI
+258 SWDEI

-273 MSSFL
+273 LSSFL

-315 MSKIYIFLMICLET
+315 MTKIYIFLMICFET

-339 SVLITYITIDYFSVS
+339 SLMITYFTVDYFSVS
-354 GIDLSIVGSGLENF
+354 GIDLSVVGSGLENF
-368 GVGTILYLKLPYEY
+368 GVGTILYLKLPIEY
-382 YFNLSLLVILISFI
+382 YLNLSLLVILISSI
-396 SSMFPA
+396 SSIFPA
-402 IRALKINPAEATKSI
+402 IRALKINPVEATKSI

>member
-1 MRLITLIKIGWR
+1 MNLNTLIK
-13 NIWRIGWRNI
+13 IGWRNI

-35 SIILG
+35 SIVLG
-40 LYGGLIISSLMI
+40 LYGGLIIASLMI
-52 TLNSQRMNTAI
+52 TLNTQRMDTAI
-63 NTYLADIQIHNKEF
+63 NTYLADIQIHNKNF
-77 SKEYSLS
+77 SKEYSLN
-84 DTISNIHYLEEKLK
+84 DTISNIHFLEKTLT
-98 NDNRVKSYSK
+98 NDSRVKSFSK
-108 RTVIN
+108 RVVIN

-126 VLGIDPEFEI
+126 VLGINPESEV

-142 TKIVEG
+142 SKLVEG
-148 DYFESKRENTM
+148 DYFESKRLNTM
-159 IVGKKLADKLNL
+159 IVGKKLADKLDL
-171 RLRSKVVITFQ
+171 RLRSKVVVAFQ
-182 DVNGDITSL
+182 DVNSDITSL
-191 LFRIEGVFKSGNS
+191 LFRVEGIFKSGNG

-215 NSIFSNLPDLNGY
+215 ASIFSNLPDLNGY

-233 LTINDDITESLKLD
+233 LTTDENATQSLKFD
-247 LQKINNTLDVK
+247 LKKINNSLEVK
-258 FWGDI
+258 SWDEI
-263 AVELAYANKM
+263 AVELAYANQM
-273 MSSFL
+273 ISSFL

-315 MSKIYIFLMICLET
+315 MSKIYIFLMICFET

-339 SVLITYITIDYFSVS
+339 GILITYITVDYFSVT

-368 GVGTILYLKLPYEY
+368 GVGAILYLKLHNEY
-382 YFNLSLLVILISFI
+382 YYNLSLLVILISFI
-396 SSMFPA
+396 SSIFPA

>member
-1 MRLITLIKIGWR
+1 MNLITLIKIGWR
-13 NIWRIGWRNI
+13 NIWR
-23 WRNKKRSLVVIL
+23 NKKRSVVVIL

-40 LYGGLIISSLMI
+40 LYGGLIIISLMT
-52 TLNSQRMNTAI
+52 TLNHQRMDTAI
-63 NTYLADIQIHNKEF
+63 NTYLADIQIHNKNY
-77 SKEYSLS
+77 SNEYSII
-84 DTISNIHYLEEKLK
+84 DTIPNVQDLEEILK
-98 NDNRVKSYSK
+98 NDSRVKAFSK
-108 RTVIN
+108 RAVIN

-126 VLGIDPEFEI
+126 VLGIHPDNEI
-136 KVTNVY
+136 KVTKVY
-142 TKIVEG
+142 SKMVEG
-148 DYFESKRENTM
+148 EYFVSKRPNTM

-171 RLRSKVVITFQ
+171 KIRSKVVIAFQ
-182 DVNGDITSL
+182 DTNGDITSL
-191 LFRIEGVFKSGNS
+191 LYRIEGIFRSGNS

-233 LTINDDITESLKLD
+233 LTTYNDITKSLKFD
-247 LQKINNTLDVK
+247 LQKINDSIDVK
-258 FWGDI
+258 SWDDI

-296 MLMAILERKKEI
+296 MLMAVLERKKEI

-315 MSKIYIFLMICLET
+315 MTKIYIFLMICFET
-329 VFLSLVAIPF
+329 VFLSLVSIPF
-339 SVLITYITIDYFSVS
+339 ALLITYFTVDYFSVV
-354 GIDLSIVGSGLENF
+354 GIDLSVVASGLENF
-368 GVGTILYLKLPYEY
+368 GVGSMFYLKLPSEY
-382 YFNLSLLVILISFI
+382 YINLSMLVIFISFI
-396 SSMFPA
+396 SSIFPA

>member
-1 MRLITLIKIGWR
+1 MNLITLIK
-13 NIWRIGWRNI
+13 IGWRNI

-35 SIILG
+35 SIVLG
-40 LYGGLIISSLMI
+40 LYGGLIIASLMI
-52 TLNSQRMNTAI
+52 TLNTQRMDTAI
-63 NTYLADIQIHNKEF
+63 NTYLADIQIHDKEY

-84 DTISNIHYLEEKLK
+84 DTISNIQYLEEKLK
-98 NDNRVKSYSK
+98 TDSRIKSYSK
-108 RTVIN
+108 RAVIN

-126 VLGIDPEFEI
+126 VLGIDPESEI

-142 TKIVEG
+142 SKLIEG
-148 DYFESKRENTM
+148 DYFESKRLNTM
-159 IVGKKLADKLNL
+159 IVGEKLANKLNL
-171 RLRSKVVITFQ
+171 KLRSKVVIAFQ

-191 LFRIEGVFKSGNS
+191 LFRVEGIFKSGNG

-215 NSIFSNLPDLNGY
+215 NSIFSNMPNLNSY

-233 LTINDDITESLKLD
+233 LTTDKNATQSLKFD
-247 LQKINNTLDVK
+247 LQKIDNSLEVK
-258 FWGDI
+258 SWDEI

-273 MSSFL
+273 LSSFL

-315 MSKIYIFLMICLET
+315 MTKIYIFLMICFET

-339 SVLITYITIDYFSVS
+339 SLMITYFTVDYFSVS
-354 GIDLSIVGSGLENF
+354 GIDLSVVGSGLENF
-368 GVGTILYLKLPYEY
+368 GVGTILYLKLPIEY
-382 YFNLSLLVILISFI
+382 YLNLSLLVILISSI
-396 SSMFPA
+396 SSIFPA
-402 IRALKINPAEATKSI
+402 IRALKINPVEATKSI